1 MLSKC
6 QGNCHCILNI
16 VLAERMTEARKR
28 AGLRQVELAVALGNR
43 YDHTVISAVEHGRSS
58 LRLDGLT
65 AAARELEVS
74 TDYLLGLTDDPTPAA
89 RLAARITE
97 LEDATAPAGNDDG
110 RARVFPF
117 ARPGVKPVPFVQD
130 AALAAGAGANADDEY
145 ILGYV
150 PFRDDW
156 LAQHDLNPEQCRVIE
171 VIGDSMEP
179 TLESRAVVLV
189 DFERTIRRQHK
200 IFAVRTVDGHVVK
213 RLRRDEDGW
222 WLVSDHEDKR
232 RYPTMPWPREAVVRG
247 QIMWTGK
254 TL

>member
-74 TDYLLGLTDDPTPAA
+74 TDYLLGLTDDPTPSA
-89 RLAARITE
+89 RLAAKVSE
-97 LEDATAPAGNDDG
+97 LED
-110 RARVFPF
+110 
-117 ARPGVKPVPFVQD
+117 D
-130 AALAAGAGANADDEY
+130 AAHARAGTREGFTPVSIIRGAGVAAGAGAATDSEY
-145 ILGYV
+145 VMGSIA
-150 PFRDDW
+150 FRDDW

-179 TLESRAVVLV
+179 TLENRAVVLV

-200 IFAVRTVDGHVVK
+200 IFAVRTEGGPVVK
-213 RLRRDEDGW
+213 RLRRYDNGW
-222 WLVSDHEDKR
+222 WLVSDNEASK
-232 RYPTMPWPREAVVRG
+232 PVLWPRGAAVIG
-247 QIMWTGK
+247 QVMWTGK

>member
-1 MLSKC
+1 MP
-6 QGNCHCILNI
+6 
-16 VLAERMTEARKR
+16 
-28 AGLRQVELAVALGNR
+28 QVELAVALGKR
-43 YDHTVISAVEHGRSS
+43 YNQSMISNVETGRSA
-58 LRLDGLT
+58 LLFDGAT
-65 AAARELEVS
+65 KAARELGVS
-74 TDYLLGLTDDPTPAA
+74 LDYLAGLTDNPAPAA
-89 RLAARITE
+89 QLDKALAHERAKVSE
-97 LEDATAPAGNDDG
+97 LEDARGLSTGDGDG

-156 LAQHDLNPEQCRVIE
+156 LAQHDLNPEQCRVIQ

-179 TLESRAVVLV
+179 TLENRAVVLV

-200 IFAVRTVDGHVVK
+200 IFAVLTEGGPVVK

-222 WLVSDHEDKR
+222 WLVSDHEDKTA
-232 RYPTMPWPREAVVRG
+232 YPTLPWPKNATVRG
-247 QIMWTGK
+247 QVMWTGK

>member
-1 MLSKC
+1 MV
-6 QGNCHCILNI
+6 G
-16 VLAERMTEARKR
+16 ERLVQSRRR
-28 AGLRQVELAVALGNR
+28 AGLTQTQLAVALGER
-43 YDHTVISAVEHGRSS
+43 YNGSMISMVEHNHSS
-58 LRLDGLT
+58 LLLDG
-65 AAARELEVS
+65 AVRAARELGVS
-74 TDYLLGLTDDPTPAA
+74 LDYLTGLTDDPTPSA

-97 LEDATAPAGNDDG
+97 LEDATARAGDDDG

-179 TLESRAVVLV
+179 TLENRAVVLV

-200 IFAVRTVDGHVVK
+200 IFSVLTEGGPVVK

-222 WLVSDHEDKR
+222 QLVSDNRLYK
-232 RYPTMPWPREAVVRG
+232 PVPWPKNATVRG

>member
-1 MLSKC
+1 MLVE
-6 QGNCHCILNI
+6 HL
-16 VLAERMTEARKR
+16 VEARKL
-28 AGLRQVELAVALGNR
+28 AGMSQFQLAVGLNCNR
-43 YDHTVISAVEHGRSS
+43 TLITNVEARRVSLSAKRWVQ
-58 LRLDGLT
+58 
-65 AAARELEVS
+65 AARELGVS
-74 TDYLLGLTDDPTPAA
+74 LDYLAGLTNDPTPSA

-97 LEDATAPAGNDDG
+97 LEDATARAGDDDG

-179 TLESRAVVLV
+179 TLENRAVVLV

-200 IFAVRTVDGHVVK
+200 IFAVRTEGGPVVK

-222 WLVSDHEDKR
+222 QLVSDNRLYK
-232 RYPTMPWPREAVVRG
+232 PVPWPKNATVRG